1 MSMNE
6 NDLLKVSDVATML
19 QISRASAWRLV
30 WSGELPASRLS
41 ARTVRVSRSDL
52 EAWIASRPAAALSP

>member
-52 EAWIASRPAAALSP
+52 EAWIASRPAAALSA